1 MSTRG
6 LNQPDVSSVCQTF
19 PRAALICDTVSLS
32 FRSCPAHLEAG
43 LTRVVLE
50 ETRNHF
56 HGNEDG
62 GAALNDPASIEL
74 RADMADSPAMPLAAA
89 GGQSH
94 DDRGTVEP
102 SCKVCVLSNEN

>member
-1 MSTRG
+1 M
-6 LNQPDVSSVCQTF
+6 
-19 PRAALICDTVSLS
+19 
-32 FRSCPAHLEAG
+32 
-43 LTRVVLE
+43 VLE

-94 DDRGTVEP
+94 DERGTVEP